1 MNDRD
6 YRNLLLRQIENS
18 KKRGIRVYLTWLFQE
33 VNKNLE
39 GDYILEVGA
48 GAGISR
54 KFLSLKNLIQT
65 DLLFFPKSGVKSKV
79 DAQNLPFRDN
89 FFDSAFAVDAIHHI
103 PKPHLAILE
112 LCRVVKPGG
121 VVVIVEPY
129 VSFFSYLFY
138 KLFHFENTTWK
149 YQINI
154 DSDSVSNLASEG
166 EQSVLQALLNNQ
178 NFINL
183 LKNNPS
189 KLVTICH
196 KYISPISFLLT
207 GGLTRPIPISNK
219 IISAAIKF
227 ESYIP
232 QVILQFIAFRQI
244 LILRIS
250 DKKTLINK
258 QK

>member
-6 YRNLLLRQIENS
+6 YSDLLLKQLKNS
-18 KKRGIRVYLTWLFQE
+18 KKRGINAYLTWLFQE
-33 VNKNLE
+33 VSKYLE
-39 GDYILEVGA
+39 GDHILEIGA

-54 KFLSLKNLIQT
+54 NFLSLKNLTQT

-89 FFDSAFAVDAIHHI
+89 FFDSAFTVDAIHHV

-121 VVVIVEPY
+121 VIVIVEPH
-129 VSFFSYLFY
+129 VNFFSYLFY
-138 KLFHFENTTWK
+138 KLFHFENITWK

-154 DSDSVSNLASEG
+154 GADSVSSLASEG

-178 NFINL
+178 NFIDL
-183 LKNNPS
+183 LENNPG
-189 KLVTICH
+189 KLITICR

-219 IISAAIKF
+219 IISVVTKF
-227 ESYIP
+227 ENYIP
-232 QVILQFIAFRQI
+232 QAILQFIAFRQI
-244 LILRIS
+244 LILRIVEKNES
-250 DKKTLINK
+250 
-258 QK
+258 

>member
-6 YRNLLLRQIENS
+6 YRDLLLKQLKNS
-18 KKRGIRVYLTWLFQE
+18 KKRGIKAYLTWLFQE
-33 VNKNLE
+33 VHKHLE
-39 GDYILEVGA
+39 GDYILEIGA

-54 KFLSLKNLIQT
+54 NFLSSKYLTQT

-121 VVVIVEPY
+121 VIVIVEPY

-138 KLFHFENTTWK
+138 KLFHFENITWK

-154 DSDSVSNLASEG
+154 EADSVSNLASEG

-183 LKNNPS
+183 LENNPR
-189 KLVTICH
+189 KLVTICR

-219 IISAAIKF
+219 IISVATKF

-232 QVILQFIAFRQI
+232 QAIMQFIAFRQI
-244 LILRIS
+244 LILSIVEKNES
-250 DKKTLINK
+250 
-258 QK
+258 